1 MTPRLLLGVGMLVV
15 GVLIAAY
22 SYGATPGQTRTITS
36 VTVTNS
42 SAQALGV
49 SAGQRIFLSIDNESA
64 TASIACSF
72 GGTAALNTAGS
83 YTISASNTRTW
94 TGTQDAPLS
103 GAAINCI
110 SSAASS
116 PATIESWP

>member
-1 MTPRLLLGVGMLVV
+1 MRRTAIV
-15 GVLIAAY
+15 AALFFAPALALAA
-22 SYGATPGQTRTITS
+22 SHSGDQRTITS
-36 VTVTNS
+36 VSVTNS
-42 SAQALGV
+42 SAQAIGV
-49 SAGQRIFLSIDNESA
+49 SAGPRLFLSIDNESA
-64 TASIACSF
+64 TANIACNF

-83 YTISASNTRTW
+83 YTIAAGTTRTW
-94 TGTQDAPLS
+94 GPVNKDNPLS